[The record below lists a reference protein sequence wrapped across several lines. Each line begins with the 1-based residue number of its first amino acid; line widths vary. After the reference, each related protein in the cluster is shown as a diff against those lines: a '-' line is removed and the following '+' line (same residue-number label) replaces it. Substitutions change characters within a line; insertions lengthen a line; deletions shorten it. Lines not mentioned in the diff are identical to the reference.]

1 MKNSYRGGVF
11 SHCILFWPFRDDIIV
26 SQIDVQSQHIYQMV
40 SLAQNSTLERNFVR
54 ILSQSYFASF
64 LSMQVV
70 ISVVSV
76 HVPGENQCCIHDSVG
91 VYSDP
96 FTTTYVLKVVLLVY
110 CRQGNRQEVVNGPST
125 IKLNTR
131 ISWSL
136 GLLAGLILS
145 SYHRQFVKE
154 SKIIG

>member
-1 MKNSYRGGVF
+1 
-11 SHCILFWPFRDDIIV
+11 
-26 SQIDVQSQHIYQMV
+26 
-40 SLAQNSTLERNFVR
+40 
-54 ILSQSYFASF
+54 
-64 LSMQVV
+64 MQVV

>member
-11 SHCILFWPFRDDIIV
+11 SHCIIFWPFRDDIIV

-91 VYSDP
+91 GVCVYSDP
-96 FTTTYVLKVVLLVY
+96 FTVGSIVSLWSTGQPLRGKWAFEKV
-110 CRQGNRQEVVNGPST
+110 C
-125 IKLNTR
+125 
-131 ISWSL
+131 
-136 GLLAGLILS
+136 
-145 SYHRQFVKE
+145 
-154 SKIIG
+154 